1 MFNQLQRMPVHFRF
15 CYFLKLCLL
24 NINCFN
30 ILIFSFSHVCLVFF
44 FLLVFASVAHRCSYL
59 AVLCCFVVLVVI
71 YSCSVFIMFV
81 VLLLLLLLP
90 VVVLSPAP
98 RLIFFDLLYS
108 CQLLLGTMAA
118 FLSRPSAR
126 SGRTLFGQLGRGR
139 CCGPRLCIRCLSGRC
154 SWGSRSAPR
163 RSVAGILRRS

>member
-1 MFNQLQRMPVHFRF
+1 MVNQLQKMPVHFRF

-59 AVLCCFVVLVVI
+59 AVLCCFFVAT

-81 VLLLLLLLP
+81 VLLLLLLL

-163 RSVAGILRRS
+163 RSVAGIHRRS